1 MKTLTT
7 MLVTVACSVTHGD
20 MMDMKNEH
28 STLSSRLWTF
38 RRYRLWLWIAIP
50 FAIAAGILAV
60 IVNVVA
66 LIVTDVDFIG
76 NVEEIENGKNKE
88 TDSS

>member
-1 MKTLTT
+1 
-7 MLVTVACSVTHGD
+7 
-20 MMDMKNEH
+20 MKNEH
-28 STLSSRLWTF
+28 FISSSRLWTF

-66 LIVTDVDFIG
+66 LIVTDVDFIR